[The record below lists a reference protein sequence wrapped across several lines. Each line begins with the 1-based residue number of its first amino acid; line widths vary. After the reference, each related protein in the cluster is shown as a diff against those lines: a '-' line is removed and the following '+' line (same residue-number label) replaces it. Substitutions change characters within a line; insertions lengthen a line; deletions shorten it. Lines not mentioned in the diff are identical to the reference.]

1 MWTWGHICVWVLC
14 TMNKP
19 AVQWSVRKGEHLTGR
34 SLEPASQIINELQV
48 QWETDPK
55 STVESNREDIRPISL
70 ASTSTHALT
79 STLNTHP
86 HPCVHTHTYMHT
98 CTAHNFYSPKD
109 ILGEWQPPMGKEDLK
124 INLLRKN
131 LYLKQRILRTVAGE
145 MTRRLRAE
153 LLTVPENL
161 TLITRT
167 YSGS

>member
-34 SLEPASQIINELQV
+34 TLEPASQIINELQV

-70 ASTSTHALT
+70 ASTSTQALT

-153 LLTVPENL
+153 LFTVPENL